1 MPTMKLEQRAAAVS
15 LLNEAGESTPP
26 GPRVSTNATRA
37 GWLVPAG
44 LILLNAVPL
53 AFGAFRLAEWAGSA
67 EITPDNARFL
77 ASPLPLVVHLVSAFV
92 YAILGAFQF
101 ATGFRRRW
109 PGWHRVVGRLV
120 VACGLLV
127 ALSALWMTLFY
138 PRPAGTGDLLK
149 VLRLLFGAA
158 MVVSIVLG
166 FTTIRRGDVRAHR
179 VWMARAYA
187 IGLGA
192 GTQVFTQFV
201 GQLLFGPTDELKVGL
216 QMAVSWA
223 INLAVAEWATR
234 RRPVPQP
241 RGASAVVSPSAA

>member
-1 MPTMKLEQRAAAVS
+1 MSTMKTEVRAAAVS
-15 LLNEAGESTPP
+15 PPEAGKPTSRQIGSPSN
-26 GPRVSTNATRA
+26 VSLATV
-37 GWLVPAG
+37 LLPVG
-44 LILLNAVPL
+44 LILVSAVPL
-53 AFGAFRLAEWAGSA
+53 TFGAFRISEWAGSA

-109 PGWHRVVGRLV
+109 PGWHRRVGRLV
-120 VACGLLV
+120 VACGLVV

-166 FTTIRRGDVRAHR
+166 FTAIRRGDVRAHR

-187 IGLGA
+187 IGLGP

-201 GQLLFGPTDELKVGL
+201 GLLLFGPPDELKVGL

-234 RRPVPQP
+234 KRPAPRP